1 MGKQGYISVSITV
14 LSYLACPEWI
24 LSSVD
29 KIIPLFLIF
38 LINFQKTWNRCV
50 LIENLYQFFSKEIYV
65 ASNRILIVTSRGCE
79 ISWYH
84 TAEHYPTM
92 PVMGERCILI
102 RSSIKQMY
110 SFDCLRCGEMQLFR
124 FSTQWEWRG
133 EVWSQWPAST
143 NSTTTV
149 TEMPW
154 LFPLST
160 VAPVCLQG
168 WSFSLCWDSCP
179 MRLVSPS
186 IKSSLK
192 VCQQGCN

>member
-65 ASNRILIVTSRGCE
+65 VSNRILIVTSRGCE

-92 PVMGERCILI
+92 PVMGERCILGLPLNKCI
-102 RSSIKQMY
+102 PLIALGVGRCSCSDFLLSGNGVGRSDHNGQLQQIQQQLLPRCH
-110 SFDCLRCGEMQLFR
+110 DCSPYQLWHQCVCGAGHFLCV
-124 FSTQWEWRG
+124 G
-133 EVWSQWPAST
+133 IHVVW
-143 NSTTTV
+143 
-149 TEMPW
+149 
-154 LFPLST
+154 
-160 VAPVCLQG
+160 
-168 WSFSLCWDSCP
+168 D
-179 MRLVSPS
+179 
-186 IKSSLK
+186 
-192 VCQQGCN
+192 GCRHR